1 MTALPSYMEWER
13 GRCLK
18 RRRADIKA
26 ASAILG
32 CDVMD
37 VGGWWPF
44 DQGVS
49 MVRSDGEGQS

>member
-1 MTALPSYMEWER
+1 MEWER